1 MENISKNNTSFSESE
16 TQFKRTVSLGEL
28 FDKALRKWYW
38 FGISI
43 VLFLGLGVFYL
54 LSTSPVYHREAAVL
68 IKDARRGSAASELSA
83 FADIAG
89 ISTRRSVDNEL
100 YVLQARR
107 LMVEVVDRLNLT
119 IGYAMKSGL
128 RTNTLYK
135 TSPIEVTFIAPIDST
150 GVAGAV
156 KPCKFTAVLNDADEV
171 TISKFERVAPV
182 KPESDETFTVT
193 GKLGDTL
200 YLPTGPIVVATT
212 NHYNE
217 EIVGKEIFVSKGNR
231 EAIATAYRTKVQTSV
246 PSKMSSVVN
255 LSLNDVVPQ
264 RAEDILNT
272 LIDVYNDDAVYDK
285 QIVAEATA
293 EFITERLAVIG
304 EELSGIDGDI
314 KHFKSRNRIVDIK
327 TEATHRTEG
336 AIRYEQEIASTSA
349 HLAISKYIR
358 DYLSDNSQEVKIIP
372 ATTFD
377 GNSAIVAQIVNYNDL
392 VTRRL
397 RLGNNSENNPLV
409 IQLDESISSTKGA
422 ILASLASNIKALE
435 IKLSNLEA
443 EERKINS
450 RIGAVP
456 KQEQEYLSIARQQK
470 IKEELYL
477 YLLTKSEENAISL
490 AITER
495 PARIVDNAFGPN
507 LPVSPNRMLILLA
520 MLVLGV
526 GFPLAIIYLRILTDS
541 KVRGKH
547 DLVKLCSVP
556 YLGDIPLYEGHLTR
570 SIAVRESGRDKV
582 SEAFKILRTN
592 MGFMSSGKKQQV
604 ILTTSSNAHAGK
616 TFVSMNLGMTLAFS
630 GNKVLM
636 IDLDLRRRTLS
647 KHMGQRS
654 NPNGATKYLSSA
666 DTNLNDIISQSG
678 LHENFDFIYAGLQPP
693 NPAELLMSQRL
704 DDLIAECRKHYD
716 YIIIDSVPALI
727 IADAMITSR
736 IADLSIY
743 VVREG
748 LLERQQVP
756 DINALHA
763 EKKLN
768 NMCIILNGASETRQ
782 SYGYSYRYQY
792 TSGSD
797 KNNRGWRKWLKKLG
811 LLK

>member
-1 MENISKNNTSFSESE
+1 MENTTHNISNRTENEAIAYRSVSISDLISK
-16 TQFKRTVSLGEL
+16 SL
-28 FDKALRKWYW
+28 KNWYW
-38 FGISI
+38 FAISTF
-43 VLFLGLGVFYL
+43 VFSCLGVFYL
-54 LSTSPVYHREAAVL
+54 LSTSPVYHREATVL

-83 FADIAG
+83 FTDIAG

-107 LMVEVVDRLNLT
+107 LMLEVVDRLNLT
-119 IGYAMKSGL
+119 TTYAMKSRF
-128 RTNTLYK
+128 RTITLYK
-135 TSPIEVTFIAPIDST
+135 NSPIEVSYVDNLGGKGCSFNVLLNED
-150 GVAGAV
+150 GVSISEFSCSRPTNEKAL
-156 KPCKFTAVLNDADEV
+156 KKSDELFTAKAKYGEV
-171 TISKFERVAPV
+171 INLPVGQITIN
-182 KPESDETFTVT
+182 T
-193 GKLGDTL
+193 TL
-200 YLPTGPIVVATT
+200 YFNPD
-212 NHYNE
+212 Y
-217 EIVGKEIFVSKGNR
+217 VGKKIRVLKGNR
-231 EAIATAYRTKVQTSV
+231 DAIATAYRNRVQMSV
-246 PSKMSSVVN
+246 ASKMSSIVN

-264 RAEDILNT
+264 RADDILNT
-272 LIDVYNDDAVYDK
+272 LLDVYNDDAVYDK
-285 QIVAEATA
+285 RIIAEATA
-293 EFITERLAVIG
+293 KFISERLQVIG
-304 EELSGIDGDI
+304 DELHSIDGDI
-314 KHFKSRNRIVDIK
+314 KNFKDKNNIVDIK
-327 TEATHRTEG
+327 TEATRRTEG
-336 AIRYEQEIASTSA
+336 AMRYEQEIAATNNQIAMSKF
-349 HLAISKYIR
+349 ISN
-358 DYLSDNSQEVKIIP
+358 YLTDNAKDVNIIP
-372 ATTFD
+372 ATTFE
-377 GNSAIVAQIVNYNDL
+377 GSTAIAAQIANYNEL
-392 VTRRL
+392 VIRRL
-397 RLGNNSENNPLV
+397 KLGNDSDNNPLV
-409 IQLDESISSTKGA
+409 QQLNNNIVSTKNA
-422 ILASLASNIKALE
+422 ILSSLASNIKTLE
-435 IKLSNLEA
+435 IKLANLEN
-443 EERKINS
+443 EERKIS
-450 RIGAVP
+450 GMIGAVP
-456 KQEQEYLSIARQQK
+456 KQEQEFLSIARQQK

-495 PARIVDNAFGPN
+495 PARIVDYAFGLN
-507 LPVSPNRMLILLA
+507 SPVSPNKTLILLA
-520 MLVLGV
+520 MIVLGM
-526 GFPLAIIYLRILTDS
+526 GLPLIVIYILILTNT
-541 KVRGKH
+541 KVQGKH
-547 DLVKLCSVP
+547 DIIKFCTVP
-556 YLGDIPLYEGHLTR
+556 YLGDIPLFEGHINR

-592 MGFMSSGKKQQV
+592 MGFMSRGAKQQV

-654 NPNGATKYLSSA
+654 NPNGVTKYLSST
-666 DTNLNDIISQSG
+666 DTNINDIVMKSG

-736 IADLSIY
+736 VADLSIY

-748 LLERQQVP
+748 LLERQQIP
-756 DINALHA
+756 DINALHI

-768 NMCIILNGASETRQ
+768 NMCIVLNGASETRQ

-797 KNNRGWRKWLKKLG
+797 KNNHGWRKILKSIG

>member
-1 MENISKNNTSFSESE
+1 MENLSQNNTFQTENE
-16 TQFKRTVSLGEL
+16 NIARRTITMREIV
-28 FDKALRKWYW
+28 DKSLRKWYW
-38 FGISI
+38 FVISVI
-43 VLFLGLGVFYL
+43 AFICFGTYYL
-54 LSTSPVYHREAAVL
+54 LSTSPVYHREATVL

-89 ISTRRSVDNEL
+89 ISPRRSVDNEL

-107 LMVEVVDRLNLT
+107 LMLEVVKRLDLT
-119 IGYAMKSGL
+119 RSYTIKSGL
-128 RTNTLYK
+128 RTATLYK
-135 TSPIEVTFIAPIDST
+135 NSPIDVTYIDDLGGKTCSFTVLLTEEGVEISDFACSRKSSEKDKKKSDKEFIATAKFGEVINLPI
-150 GVAGAV
+150 GQIIVN
-156 KPCKFTAVLNDADEV
+156 P
-171 TISKFERVAPV
+171 
-182 KPESDETFTVT
+182 
-193 GKLGDTL
+193 TL
-200 YLPTGPIVVATT
+200 YFNPNFI
-212 NHYNE
+212 
-217 EIVGKEIFVSKGNR
+217 GKEVRALKGSV
-231 EAIATAYRTKVQTSV
+231 ESVATAYRNKVQMSV
-246 PSKMSSVVN
+246 ASKMSSIIN

-272 LIDVYNDDAVYDK
+272 LLDVYNDDAVIDK

-293 EFITERLAVIG
+293 KFITERLEIIG
-304 EELSGIDGDI
+304 EELRSIDGDI
-314 KHFKSRNRIVDIK
+314 KSFKDKNNIIDIT
-327 TEATHRTEG
+327 TETKRRTEG
-336 AIRYEQEIASTSA
+336 VMRYEQEIATTSNQIA
-349 HLAISKYIR
+349 MSKFICE
-358 DYLSDNSQEVKIIP
+358 YLSTNSQDANLIP

-377 GNSAIVAQIVNYNDL
+377 SSGNLASQIASYNEL
-392 VTRRL
+392 VLQRL
-397 RLGNNSENNPLV
+397 KLGDNSDNNPVVL
-409 IQLDESISSTKGA
+409 QLNNNINSTKNA
-422 ILASLASNIKALE
+422 ILASLTSHIKALE
-435 IKLSNLEA
+435 IKLQNLEN
-443 EERKINS
+443 EERKIS
-450 RIGAVP
+450 GMIGAVP
-456 KQEQEYLSIARQQK
+456 KQEQEFLTIARQQK

-495 PARIVDNAFGPN
+495 PARIVDYAFGSPM
-507 LPVSPNRMLILLA
+507 PVSPNKMLILVA
-520 MLVLGV
+520 MLALGF
-526 GFPLAIIYLRILTDS
+526 GLPLGIVYLLILTNT
-541 KVRGKH
+541 KVQGKH
-547 DLVKLCSVP
+547 DLTKYCTVP
-556 YLGDIPLYEGHLTR
+556 YLGDIPIFEGHLNR

-592 MGFMSSGKKQQV
+592 MGFMSRGTKQQV

-654 NPNGATKYLSSA
+654 NPNGVTKYLSSS
-666 DTNLNDIISQSG
+666 DVETKSIITNSG

-736 IADLSIY
+736 VADLSIC

-748 LLERQQVP
+748 LLERQQIP
-756 DINALHA
+756 DINALHND
-763 EKKLN
+763 KKLN
-768 NMCIILNGASETRQ
+768 NMCIVLNGASEGRQ

-792 TSGSD
+792 VSFSD
-797 KNNRGWRKWLKKLG
+797 KNDHGWRKILKKLG

>member
-1 MENISKNNTSFSESE
+1 MDNISQNNATHSESE
-16 TQFKRTVSLGEL
+16 HLFKRTVTIRELVSKSL
-28 FDKALRKWYW
+28 KKWYW
-38 FGISI
+38 FIISI
-43 VLFLGLGVFYL
+43 AIFIGIGIFYL

-119 IGYAMKSGL
+119 VSYSMESGL
-128 RTNTLYK
+128 RTNVLYK
-135 TSPIEVTFIAPIDST
+135 TSPIDVTFVTLVDTA
-150 GVAGAV
+150 GVDIPV
-156 KPCKFTAVLNDADEV
+156 RPCKFTAVLGEDETV
-171 TISKFERVAPV
+171 TISKFERAAAI
-182 KPESDETFTVT
+182 KPESDETFTAT
-193 GKLGDTL
+193 AKLGDTIK
-200 YLPTGPIVVATT
+200 LPTGPIIVAATEHF
-212 NHYNE
+212 NPE
-217 EIVGKEIFVSKGNR
+217 LIGKEIFVSKGSKD
-231 EAIATAYRTKVQTSV
+231 AIATAYRGRVQMSV
-246 PSKMSSVVN
+246 PNKMSSVVN

-293 EFITERLAVIG
+293 EFITERLGVIG
-304 EELSGIDGDI
+304 QELRNIDGDI
-314 KHFKSRNRIVDIK
+314 KQFKDKNNIVDIK
-327 TEATHRTEG
+327 TEAARRTEG
-336 AIRYEQEIASTSA
+336 AMRYEQEIAATSA
-349 HLAISKYIR
+349 QLAISKYICE
-358 DYLSDNSQEVKIIP
+358 YLSDSSQGVKIIP

-377 GNSAIVAQIVNYNDL
+377 GNPGIVTQIVNYNDM

-397 RLGNNSENNPLV
+397 RLGDNNDNNPLV
-409 IQLDESISSTKGA
+409 MQLDESISSTKGA
-422 ILASLASNIKALE
+422 ILASLASNIKTLE
-435 IKLSNLEA
+435 IKLSKLEA

-456 KQEQEYLSIARQQK
+456 KQEQEFLSIARQQK

-495 PARIVDNAFGPN
+495 PARIVDNAFGPST
-507 LPVSPNRMLILLA
+507 PVSPNRPLIFLVMLF
-520 MLVLGV
+520 LGA
-526 GFPLAIIYLRILTDS
+526 GIPLAIIYLRILTNT
-541 KVRGKH
+541 KIQGKH
-547 DLVKLCSVP
+547 DIVKLCSVP

-592 MGFMSSGKKQQV
+592 MGFMSGGEKQQV

-630 GNKVLM
+630 GNRVLM

-666 DTNLNDIISQSG
+666 DTNIEDIITNSG
-678 LHENFDFIYAGLQPP
+678 LHDCFDFIYAGLQPP
-693 NPAELLMSQRL
+693 NPAELLMSKRL
-704 DDLIAECRKHYD
+704 DELIAECRKRYD
-716 YIIIDSVPALI
+716 YIIIDSVPALV

-748 LLERQQVP
+748 LLERQQLP
-756 DINALHA
+756 DINALHT
-763 EKKLN
+763 EKRLK
-768 NMCIILNGASETRQ
+768 NMCIVLNGASESRQ

-792 TSGSD
+792 TSGTE
-797 KNNRGWRKWLKKLG
+797 KQGLWHKFLKMFGIRK
-811 LLK
+811 

>member
-1 MENISKNNTSFSESE
+1 MENTTNNIHTQTDNESIAHRTISISEIFGKVIKN
-16 TQFKRTVSLGEL
+16 
-28 FDKALRKWYW
+28 WYW
-38 FGISI
+38 FAISVFI
-43 VLFLGLGVFYL
+43 FLCFGALHL
-54 LSTSPVYHREAAVL
+54 LSTAPVYHREATVL

-107 LMVEVVDRLNLT
+107 LMLEVVDRLNLT
-119 IGYAMKSGL
+119 TSYSTKSKL
-128 RTNTLYK
+128 RTITLYK
-135 TSPIEVTFIAPIDST
+135 NSPIEVSYIDNLGGKS
-150 GVAGAV
+150 
-156 KPCKFTAVLNDADEV
+156 CSFTALLGEDGV
-171 TISKFERVAPV
+171 TISEFSCPRNAAEKAQ
-182 KPESDETFTVT
+182 KKSDELFTATAKFGEVVNLPI
-193 GKLGDTL
+193 GQVIINPTL
-200 YLPTGPIVVATT
+200 YFNPDV
-212 NHYNE
+212 
-217 EIVGKEIFVSKGNR
+217 VGKEIRVLKGNR
-231 EAIATAYRTKVQTSV
+231 DAIATAYRNRVQMSV
-246 PSKMSSVVN
+246 ASKMSSIVN

-264 RAEDILNT
+264 RADDILNT
-272 LIDVYNDDAVYDK
+272 LLDVYNDDAVHDK

-293 EFITERLAVIG
+293 KFINERLQVIG
-304 EELSGIDGDI
+304 EELRNIDGDI
-314 KHFKSRNRIVDIK
+314 KTFKDKNNIVDIK
-327 TEATHRTEG
+327 TEATRRTEG
-336 AIRYEQEIASTSA
+336 AMRYEQEIAATSNQIA
-349 HLAISKYIR
+349 MSKFIR
-358 DYLSDNSQEVKIIP
+358 DYLSDNAKDVTIIP
-372 ATTFD
+372 ATTYD
-377 GNSAIVAQIVNYNDL
+377 GNSAIAVQIADYNEL
-392 VTRRL
+392 VIRRL
-397 RLGNNSENNPLV
+397 KLGNDSGNNPLV
-409 IQLDESISSTKGA
+409 QQLDNNIVSTKNA

-435 IKLSNLEA
+435 IKLANLEN

-450 RIGAVP
+450 MIGAVP
-456 KQEQEYLSIARQQK
+456 KQEQEFLSIARQQK

-495 PARIVDNAFGPN
+495 PARIVDYAFGLAAPI
-507 LPVSPNRMLILLA
+507 SPNKSLILLA
-520 MLVLGV
+520 MIVLGL
-526 GFPLAIIYLRILTDS
+526 GLPLVVIYILLLTNT
-541 KVRGKH
+541 KVQGKH
-547 DLVKLCSVP
+547 DIIKFCTVP
-556 YLGDIPLYEGHLTR
+556 YLGDIPLYEGHINR

-592 MGFMSSGKKQQV
+592 MGFMSRGSKQQV

-666 DTNLNDIISQSG
+666 ETNLNDIITKSG

-704 DDLIAECRKHYD
+704 DDMIAECRKHYD
-716 YIIIDSVPALI
+716 YIIIDSVPAMV

-736 IADLSIY
+736 VADLSVY

-748 LLERQQVP
+748 LLERQQIP
-756 DINALHA
+756 DINALHTD
-763 EKKLN
+763 KKLN
-768 NMCIILNGASETRQ
+768 NMCIVLNGASESRQ

-797 KNNRGWRKWLKKLG
+797 KNNHGWRRIFKALGILK
-811 LLK
+811 

>member
-1 MENISKNNTSFSESE
+1 MDNISQNNAPRQEGDSLFH
-16 TQFKRTVSLGEL
+16 RTVSFREL
-28 FDKALRKWYW
+28 FDKSLKNWYW
-38 FGISI
+38 FGISTF
-43 VLFLGLGVFYL
+43 VFLCIGVIYL
-54 LSTSPVYHREAAVL
+54 LATSPVYHREATVL

-119 IGYAMKSGL
+119 TNYTTESGL
-128 RTNTLYK
+128 RTITLYK
-135 TSPIEVTFIAPIDST
+135 NTPIEVSYVDNLGGKGCS
-150 GVAGAV
+150 
-156 KPCKFTAVLNDADEV
+156 FTALLGEDGV
-171 TISKFERVAPV
+171 TISEFKCTRAANEKAE
-182 KPESDETFTVT
+182 KKSDEKFVAKAKYGEIINLPIGQITINP
-193 GKLGDTL
+193 TL
-200 YLPTGPIVVATT
+200 YFNPDF
-212 NHYNE
+212 
-217 EIVGKEIFVSKGNR
+217 VGKEIRVSKSSR
-231 EAIATAYRTKVQTSV
+231 ESVATAYRNKVQMSV
-246 PSKMSSVVN
+246 ASKMSSIIN
-255 LSLNDVVPQ
+255 LSMNDVVPQ
-264 RAEDILNT
+264 RADDILNT
-272 LIDVYNDDAVYDK
+272 LLDVYNDDAVYDK

-293 EFITERLAVIG
+293 KFINERLQVIG
-304 EELSGIDGDI
+304 DELHSIDGDI
-314 KHFKSRNRIVDIK
+314 KRFKDKNNIVDIK
-327 TEATHRTEG
+327 TEATRRTEG
-336 AIRYEQEIASTSA
+336 AMRYEQEIAITSNQIA
-349 HLAISKYIR
+349 MSKFIR
-358 DYLSDNSQEVKIIP
+358 NYLSDNSKDVNIIP
-372 ATTFD
+372 ATTFE
-377 GNSAIVAQIVNYNDL
+377 GSTAITSQIADYNEL
-392 VTRRL
+392 VIRRL
-397 RLGNNSENNPLV
+397 KLGKDSENNPLV
-409 IQLDESISSTKGA
+409 QQLNHNIVATKNA
-422 ILASLASNIKALE
+422 ILSSLISHISALE
-435 IKLSNLEA
+435 IKLANLEN
-443 EERKINS
+443 EERRINS
-450 RIGAVP
+450 MIGAVP
-456 KQEQEYLSIARQQK
+456 KQEQEFLTIARQQK

-495 PARIVDNAFGPN
+495 PARVVDYAFGATRPI
-507 LPVSPNRMLILLA
+507 SPNKTLILLA
-520 MLVLGV
+520 MIILGL
-526 GFPLAIIYLRILTDS
+526 GLPLGIVYIVILTDN
-541 KVRGKH
+541 KVQGKH
-547 DLVKLCSVP
+547 DIVKFCSVP
-556 YLGDIPLYEGHLTR
+556 YLGDIPLYEGHLNR

-592 MGFMSSGKKQQV
+592 MGFMSGGAKQQV

-654 NPNGATKYLSSA
+654 NPNGVTKYLSSS
-666 DTNLNDIISQSG
+666 DTQINDIISQSS

-704 DDLIAECRKHYD
+704 DALIEECRKHYD

-736 IADLSIY
+736 VADLSIY

-748 LLERQQVP
+748 LLERQQIP
-756 DINALHA
+756 DINALHT
-763 EKKLN
+763 ENKLR
-768 NMCIILNGASETRQ
+768 NMCIVLNGASESRQ

-797 KNNRGWRKWLKKLG
+797 KNNHGWRKIFKRLG

>member
-1 MENISKNNTSFSESE
+1 MENRLHSNTQQSHEENIF
-16 TQFKRTVSLGEL
+16 QRTVSIREIIVKSL
-28 FDKALRKWYW
+28 KNWYW
-38 FGISI
+38 FGISTF
-43 VLFLGLGVFYL
+43 VFLCIGAFYL
-54 LSTSPVYHREAAVL
+54 LSTSPVYHREATVL

-107 LMVEVVDRLNLT
+107 LMLEVVDRLNLT
-119 IGYAMKSGL
+119 HNYALES
-128 RTNTLYK
+128 RFRSIPLYK
-135 TSPIEVTFIAPIDST
+135 NSPIE
-150 GVAGAV
+150 AV
-156 KPCKFTAVLNDADEV
+156 YVDDLGGKSCSFTALLGEDGV
-171 TISKFERVAPV
+171 TISEFSCSRNANEKAE
-182 KPESDETFTVT
+182 KKSDELFTASAKYGEVINLPIGQVT
-193 GKLGDTL
+193 INPTL
-200 YLPTGPIVVATT
+200 YFNPEL
-212 NHYNE
+212 
-217 EIVGKEIFVSKGNR
+217 VGKEIKVSKLNR
-231 EAIATAYRTKVQTSV
+231 DVLATAYRNRVQMSV
-246 PSKMSSVVN
+246 ASKMSSIIN

-264 RAEDILNT
+264 RADDILNT
-272 LIDVYNDDAVYDK
+272 LLDVYNDDAVYDK

-293 EFITERLAVIG
+293 KFISERLQVIG
-304 EELSGIDGDI
+304 EELHNIDGDI
-314 KHFKSRNRIVDIK
+314 KSFKDKNNIVDIK
-327 TEATHRTEG
+327 TEATRRTEG
-336 AIRYEQEIASTSA
+336 AMRYEQEIAVTSNQIA
-349 HLAISKYIR
+349 MSKFIR
-358 DYLSDNSQEVKIIP
+358 DYLSDNAKDVNIIP
-372 ATTFD
+372 ATTYD
-377 GNSAIVAQIVNYNDL
+377 GNSAIAVQIADYNEL
-392 VTRRL
+392 VIRRL
-397 RLGNNSENNPLV
+397 KLGNDSENNPLV
-409 IQLDESISSTKGA
+409 QQLNNNIISTKNA
-422 ILASLASNIKALE
+422 ILVSLTSNIKALE

-450 RIGAVP
+450 MIGAVP

-495 PARIVDNAFGPN
+495 PARVVDYAFGSPR
-507 LPVSPNRMLILLA
+507 PVSPNKPLILLA
-520 MLVLGV
+520 MLVMGLGL
-526 GFPLAIIYLRILTDS
+526 PLVIIYILILTDS
-541 KVRGKH
+541 KVQGKH
-547 DLVKLCSVP
+547 DIVKYCTVP
-556 YLGDIPLYEGHLTR
+556 YLGDIPTFEGHLTR
-570 SIAVRESGRDKV
+570 SIAVRESGRDNV

-592 MGFMSSGKKQQV
+592 MGFMSGGQKQQV

-636 IDLDLRRRTLS
+636 VDLDLRRRTLS

-654 NPNGATKYLSSA
+654 NPNGVTKYLSSA
-666 DTNLNDIISQSG
+666 DTQINDIITKSG

-693 NPAELLMSQRL
+693 NPAELLMSKRL
-704 DDLIAECRKHYD
+704 DALFEECRKHYD

-727 IADAMITSR
+727 IADALITSR
-736 IADLSIY
+736 VADLSIY

-748 LLERQQVP
+748 LLERQQLP

-763 EKKLN
+763 ENKLK
-768 NMCIILNGASETRQ
+768 NMCIVLNGASESRQ

-797 KNNRGWRKWLKKLG
+797 KNNHGWRKILKKLG